1 MTRGQLKNINNIQGN
16 IAQPEF
22 SCRTTASPGYSNTA
36 EAQDKD
42 SEIAFVY
49 LIEILKEK

>member
-36 EAQDKD
+36 EAQEND
-42 SEIAFVY
+42 
-49 LIEILKEK
+49 LKHNTNLSY